1 MTLAQLLSQPLPALS
16 VLRGMWIVFDATMA
30 DNLQTAQSDQLCHRA
45 VPVPLTDGRMALC
58 ADLLSE
64 IQSGGLFAVPF
75 SRLDA
80 GNFALV
86 SVIDDEGFR
95 SLLPVAEQP

>member
-16 VLRGMWIVFDATMA
+16 VLRGMWIVFDAAMA
-30 DNLQTAQSDQLCHRA
+30 DNLATAQSDQLCHRA
-45 VPVPLTDGRMALC
+45 VPVALTDGRMALC

-64 IQSGGLFAVPF
+64 IHAGGLFAVPF
-75 SRLDA
+75 SRLDT

-86 SVIDDEGFR
+86 SVIDDENFR